1 MSQNSK
7 MQSSESFFSTFLNSK
22 HFAMESLEN
31 LDDIIVGYV
40 HFENKLKNQD
50 DDVLYVPD
58 NFYSRSMSSAFHSS
72 TNSIDEL
79 EETL

>member
-7 MQSSESFFSTFLNSK
+7 IQTRESFFSTFLKDKN
-22 HFAMESLEN
+22 FAMESLDN
-31 LDDIIVGYV
+31 LDNIILDYV
-40 HFENKLKNQD
+40 HLENKLKKQE

-58 NFYSRSMSSAFHSS
+58 NFYSRTMSSAFHSS